1 MRSTNAPGTV
11 RGWLVAAL
19 VVYAGAGVVL
29 TQLPDNPFSFG
40 GREWPLDVP
49 VNLVMFAPPAAVAL
63 LVWRRLH
70 PLVPVALAAAASAAI
85 ETLQALSP
93 RDASLRDLVLNV
105 AGAVAGAAVGVIARR
120 RRRPID
126 GAARP

>member
-1 MRSTNAPGTV
+1 MV
-11 RGWLVAAL
+11 AL
-19 VVYAGAGVVL
+19 VLYAGAGVVL

-70 PLVPVALAAAASAAI
+70 PAVPVAIAFLASATI

-105 AGAVAGAAVGVIARR
+105 AGAAAGAAVGWFVRVRR
-120 RRRPID
+120 LD
-126 GAARP
+126 A